1 MYFWKQRHD
10 KLPARAACG
19 EERLQPGG
27 PLGGRVLDALPG
39 LSSGKIGLWRQ
50 ATAARSGQDVSY
62 SIVGSECLRDDKFG
76 SAILIA
82 GVALLQ
88 SSHLTNQPLTE
99 SLRRGWN
106 GKAGIVVD
114 YCERLVD
121 VSAGLPGIR
130 VKNNDL
136 IPHHVYWGILFSAL
150 RGSLVRAELHKRL
163 VLLFQLHADHLL
175 NSKLVGRPLDFG
187 PQGANPLSDSLCL
200 PVIVSARGLSNN
212 GRGDDWGVL
221 GTATKK
227 ALFWNAVCTQRVQC
241 VAPKMSVR
249 NAAEA
254 AGSQAHYAALYNAT
268 ERVMLHDKLGDAG
281 DDRGEETGG
290 EQGLDIV
297 GCAELAAF
305 SYSSQS

>member
-10 KLPARAACG
+10 KLSARAACG

-62 SIVGSECLRDDKFG
+62 SIVGMCTVHAMTRTRDTWGYMLTAFIGSECLRDDKFG

-88 SSHLTNQPLTE
+88 SSHLTNQPVTVLLILE
-99 SLRRGWN
+99 FLGILAERAEWKGWDCCGLLR
-106 GKAGIVVD
+106 
-114 YCERLVD
+114 RLVD

-136 IPHHVYWGILFSAL
+136 IPHHV
-150 RGSLVRAELHKRL
+150 
-163 VLLFQLHADHLL
+163 
-175 NSKLVGRPLDFG
+175 
-187 PQGANPLSDSLCL
+187 
-200 PVIVSARGLSNN
+200 VSARGLSNK

-268 ERVMLHDKLGDAG
+268 EKVMLHDKLGDAG